1 MTVARRSFHTLR
13 TPKVHKKSPTA
24 QNAKVFVMQDIPFSS
39 SQDRKEVLSQPIQS
53 LRTPGRFPLNSD
65 LPRICLFLSVALVFG
80 SPFNI
85 EDLVFP
91 WVLQPVFFLVGNME
105 AVPN

>member
-1 MTVARRSFHTLR
+1 MTVARRIFHTLG
-13 TPKVHKKSPTA
+13 TAKVHKKSPTA
-24 QNAKVFVMQDIPFSS
+24 QNPKVFGMQDIPFSS
-39 SQDRKEVLSQPIQS
+39 SRDRKEVLSQPIQS

-65 LPRICLFLSVALVFG
+65 LPRICLLLSVALVFG

-85 EDLVFP
+85 ENLVFP
-91 WVLQPVFFLVGNME
+91 WVLHPVFFLVGNME

>member
-1 MTVARRSFHTLR
+1 MTVARRIFHTLG
-13 TPKVHKKSPTA
+13 TAKVHKKSPTA
-24 QNAKVFVMQDIPFSS
+24 QNAKGFGMQDIPFSS
-39 SQDRKEVLSQPIQS
+39 SRDWKEIPSQSIQS
-53 LRTPGRFPLNSD
+53 PRTPGRLPLNSN

-91 WVLQPVFFLVGNME
+91 WVLQPIFLLVGNME